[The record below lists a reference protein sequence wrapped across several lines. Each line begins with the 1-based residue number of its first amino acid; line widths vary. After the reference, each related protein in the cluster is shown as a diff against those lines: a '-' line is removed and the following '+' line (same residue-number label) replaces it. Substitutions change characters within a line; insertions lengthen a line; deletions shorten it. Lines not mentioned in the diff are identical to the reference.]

1 MRTPL
6 LSSAALDALT
16 GGRVFLKPEPLQR
29 TGSFKFR
36 GAYNRLARIAPERRA
51 AGVVAYSSGNHAQGV
66 AAAAKLLGMPA
77 LIVMPRDTPA
87 LKRERTAALGAEIV
101 LYDRD
106 REDRAEIA
114 RRIAGE
120 RNATL
125 VPPFDDPFIM
135 AGQGT
140 AGREIVE
147 DLEALGLKPDI
158 VIVPASGGGLIGG
171 VALAVKERHPQARIV
186 AAEPEGFDDHR
197 RSLRSGKRERNA
209 RMSGSICDGLLTA
222 EPGEITF
229 EVTRRLVDEG
239 VVASDD
245 EVRRA
250 MAFAYRELKLVV
262 EPSGAIALA
271 VLLAGRVDVAGKT
284 VAVVLSGGNVEP
296 KLFAEAI
303 GTASMGVVTKTA
315 PSSRSARASRCR
327 RRPCAI
333 SAQAAALGAAMF
345 RTRRV
350 GRGSAWLVRVRPAAR
365 PAASSRGRSRRGRR
379 RARLAPD
386 RDHGLEPP
394 LQKMQRVDHLA
405 GALAGDVLERAGGIG
420 LGRQRVDAVAGV
432 RVGAALAQGPGDFLD
447 LLGGIEDVG
456 GRPLG
461 DGDDGVELV
470 GGAHDMARVAALGPD
485 RGDLRLGA
493 GDRVGHVDEV
503 GAHAL
508 EVGAARLLG
517 ERVLEPGDGVE
528 HEAGIGLAMRRAYS
542 ARNQRP
548 RTVSSTAPAMVS

>member
-1 MRTPL
+1 MYSCRMNKAAAPRIPTAADVADAARLLAGIAVRTPL
-6 LSSAALDALT
+6 LPSAVLDALT

-36 GAYNRLARIAPERRA
+36 GAYNRMARIAPEHRA

-147 DLEALGLKPDI
+147 DLEALGLKPEI

-171 VALAVKERHPQARIV
+171 IALAIKERHPQACIV

-262 EPSGAIALA
+262 EPSGAIGLA

-284 VAVVLSGGNVEP
+284 VAVVLSGGNVDF

-303 GTASMGVVTKTA
+303 GS
-315 PSSRSARASRCR
+315 
-327 RRPCAI
+327 
-333 SAQAAALGAAMF
+333 
-345 RTRRV
+345 
-350 GRGSAWLVRVRPAAR
+350 
-365 PAASSRGRSRRGRR
+365 
-379 RARLAPD
+379 
-386 RDHGLEPP
+386 
-394 LQKMQRVDHLA
+394 
-405 GALAGDVLERAGGIG
+405 
-420 LGRQRVDAVAGV
+420 
-432 RVGAALAQGPGDFLD
+432 
-447 LLGGIEDVG
+447 
-456 GRPLG
+456 
-461 DGDDGVELV
+461 
-470 GGAHDMARVAALGPD
+470 
-485 RGDLRLGA
+485 
-493 GDRVGHVDEV
+493 
-503 GAHAL
+503 
-508 EVGAARLLG
+508 
-517 ERVLEPGDGVE
+517 
-528 HEAGIGLAMRRAYS
+528 
-542 ARNQRP
+542 
-548 RTVSSTAPAMVS
+548 